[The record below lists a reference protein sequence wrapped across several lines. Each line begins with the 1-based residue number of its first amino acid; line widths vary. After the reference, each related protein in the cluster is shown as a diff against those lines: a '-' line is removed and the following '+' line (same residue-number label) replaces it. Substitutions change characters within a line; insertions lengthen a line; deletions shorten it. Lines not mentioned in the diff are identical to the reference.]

1 MARVSCPAVGS
12 VNGVAGVNYH
22 WWPPRPGPVV
32 AKKAS
37 TSEKSKRDD
46 IGRYEFRVWGKHKA
60 ARNTLKSLAT
70 DVLEEEFED
79 CYLLVDDMTWNAK
92 VRDSTLKIK
101 QLVSEKKGFEK
112 WSSGRHRSADSAP
125 TPFDE
130 LYETL
135 RLDRPQRG
143 KKYNLPKEVKKL
155 DDEAGV
161 RAVFVTKHRRRYT
174 IGDITAEVTD
184 IDIHESDD
192 VVRTLLI
199 EGDDLDQLV
208 KLRKKLGLKKEPNLA
223 MHEFIGSETDD

>member
-1 MARVSCPAVGS
+1 MSCPAVGS

-22 WWPPRPGPVV
+22 WCLPRPGPVV

-37 TSEKSKRDD
+37 TSEKSKGDD
-46 IGRYEFRVWGKHKA
+46 IGRYEFRVWGKHKEA
-60 ARNTLKSLAT
+60 
-70 DVLEEEFED
+70 
-79 CYLLVDDMTWNAK
+79 
-92 VRDSTLKIK
+92 LKIK

-174 IGDITAEVTD
+174 IGDITAE
-184 IDIHESDD
+184 
-192 VVRTLLI
+192 R
-199 EGDDLDQLV
+199 
-208 KLRKKLGLKKEPNLA
+208 RP
-223 MHEFIGSETDD
+223 